1 MQTLAGQFLSLMWAT
16 YSSRKCFSVDK
27 TGLGSVWPSPH
38 IEASLTADPSS
49 SRNSTSPS
57 RPSPFEILVKTSSS
71 ASLPSRQA
79 LHFPQDSSL
88 VNWTK
93 NLDTSTMQ
101 VSSSM
106 TIMPPDPIMAPASF
120 RFS

>member
-1 MQTLAGQFLSLMWAT
+1 MAA
-16 YSSRKCFSVDK
+16 
-27 TGLGSVWPSPH
+27 
-38 IEASLTADPSS
+38 PSS
-49 SRNSTSPS
+49 SRNSKSPS
-57 RPSPFEILVKTSSS
+57 RPSRSEIRVKTSRS

-88 VNWTK
+88 VNWMK

-106 TIMPPDPIMAPASF
+106 TIIPPDPIMEPTSLRLSKSTGRSIRLSGYTRPKVR
-120 RFS
+120 RFARP